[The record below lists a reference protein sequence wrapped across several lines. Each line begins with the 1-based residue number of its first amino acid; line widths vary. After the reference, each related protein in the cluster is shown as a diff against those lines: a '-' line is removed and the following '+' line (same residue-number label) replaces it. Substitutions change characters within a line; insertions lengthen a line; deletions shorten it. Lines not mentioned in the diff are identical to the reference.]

1 MVKIEY
7 LIASILLVL
16 IDSIYLNLIK
26 SFFDRQ
32 VKKIQGKIIS
42 LNLTA
47 AFLAYIFLVFGI
59 NYFIIKDKRSVS
71 DAAFLGAVIYFVYE
85 FTNYT
90 IFDDWSFLTVLV
102 DGFWGSILFGSTTY
116 LTYSLMK
123 LVKSSRV

>member
-59 NYFIIKDKRSVS
+59 K
-71 DAAFLGAVIYFVYE
+71 
-85 FTNYT
+85 
-90 IFDDWSFLTVLV
+90 
-102 DGFWGSILFGSTTY
+102 GS
-116 LTYSLMK
+116 
-123 LVKSSRV
+123 R